1 MEWSVKSTMDRFRI
15 LHEKMKFFIL
25 KKIGFLL
32 SVLVGL
38 ILFIFFLFQALPGP
52 EQILSAQRSDA
63 ATTKAIVND
72 LGLDKPLYIQA
83 LLYLNDVSPISL
95 YSINGTPD
103 YLNGI
108 KFSFGTKMD
117 LWIKWPYLRT
127 SFNTKRTVTS
137 MLIEAFYGTLILAIA
152 AMIISMIIGVPLGI
166 VAALNRGTWL
176 DKSIVWVS
184 AIGISVPSFF
194 SAMIFSWLFGY
205 VYQEYTGLSMTGS
218 LFEINELGESRSLKL
233 SNLILPALALGIR
246 PLAVF
251 VQLTRNTIIDVLNMD
266 FIRTAKSKGL
276 SESVVIW
283 RHALPNSLNPIITAI
298 GGWFSSLLAGSFFTE
313 YIFQWKGLGKVTID
327 AMQQSDLPLVMGAV
341 LFTACV
347 FFLIHSATELLY
359 VWIDPRLKNE

>member
-1 MEWSVKSTMDRFRI
+1 
-15 LHEKMKFFIL
+15 MKLYIL
-25 KKIGFLL
+25 KKVGFLF

-63 ATTKAIVND
+63 ATTKAIVSD
-72 LGLDKPLYIQA
+72 LGLDKPIYVQA
-83 LLYLNDVSPISL
+83 LLYLNDVSPISV
-95 YSINGTPD
+95 YPKFSAPI

-108 KFSFGTKMD
+108 KLSAGSTHD
-117 LWIKWPYLRT
+117 LWLKWPYLRT
-127 SFNTKRTVTS
+127 SFNTKRTVSS
-137 MLIEAFYGTLILAIA
+137 MLFEAFWGTLILAFA
-152 AMIISMIIGVPLGI
+152 AMLVSMILGVPLGI
-166 VAALNRGTWL
+166 IAALKKGTFI
-176 DKSIVWVS
+176 DKGIVWFS
-184 AIGISVPSFF
+184 ALGISVPSFF
-194 SAMIFSWLFGY
+194 SAMLFSWIFGY
-205 VYQEYTGLSMTGS
+205 IYHNYTGLSMTGS
-218 LFEINELGESRSLKL
+218 LFEIDPLGENRSLRL
-233 SNLILPALALGIR
+233 SNLLLPALALGIR

-251 VQLTRNTIIDVLNMD
+251 VQLTRNTMIDVLNMD
-266 FIRTAKSKGL
+266 FIRTARSKGL

-347 FFLIHSATELLY
+347 FFIIHSATELLY